1 MTEQLCEIRN
11 LSKTYRSKSILGK
24 TRCVYALKNV
34 TLAIYKN
41 ETLAVVGESG
51 SGKTTLARIL
61 LGTIKPETGI
71 IEYQKKNLLSL
82 RERERKSIQR
92 NIQMVF
98 QDPYSSLN
106 PKLTVKTIISEPI
119 RLYKTIA
126 SKKEILPHI
135 AQLLRLVGLN
145 EEYLS
150 KYPPNMSGG
159 QRQRIGIARSL
170 AVEPEFLI
178 LDEPTSSLDVSTQA
192 QILNLLIDIKN
203 KKQITYLFISH
214 NLAVVRYIA
223 DRVCVL
229 YDGTVCE
236 LGFAD
241 DIYER
246 PYHPYTEYLLRCIPK
261 IDFHAQEAAEEKEEA
276 VEEAIKPAEK
286 SEEGCPFCNKCKRR
300 IAVCSTKKPE
310 KKRIGATEVYCFNPI
325 TY

>member
-1 MTEQLCEIRN
+1 
-11 LSKTYRSKSILGK
+11 
-24 TRCVYALKNV
+24 
-34 TLAIYKN
+34 
-41 ETLAVVGESG
+41 
-51 SGKTTLARIL
+51 
-61 LGTIKPETGI
+61 
-71 IEYQKKNLLSL
+71 
-82 RERERKSIQR
+82 
-92 NIQMVF
+92 MVF

-126 SKKEILPHI
+126 SKKEVLPHI

-223 DRVCVL
+223 DRV
-229 YDGTVCE
+229 
-236 LGFAD
+236 
-241 DIYER
+241 
-246 PYHPYTEYLLRCIPK
+246 
-261 IDFHAQEAAEEKEEA
+261 
-276 VEEAIKPAEK
+276 
-286 SEEGCPFCNKCKRR
+286 
-300 IAVCSTKKPE
+300 
-310 KKRIGATEVYCFNPI
+310 
-325 TY
+325 

>member
-1 MTEQLCEIRN
+1 MTEQLCAIRN
-11 LSKTYRSKSILGK
+11 LSKTYRTKSILGK

-34 TLAIYKN
+34 TLTIHKN

-61 LGTIKPETGI
+61 LGTIKPEAGV
-71 IEYQKKNLLSL
+71 IEYQTKNLLSL
-82 RERERKSIQR
+82 RARDRKNIQR

-119 RLYKTIA
+119 LLYKTIA
-126 SKKEILPHI
+126 EKKEITPHI

-145 EEYLS
+145 EAYLS

-192 QILNLLIDIKN
+192 QILNLLIDIKR
-203 KKQITYLFISH
+203 KKQMTYLFISH

-229 YDGTVCE
+229 YDGALCE

-261 IDFHAQEAAEEKEEA
+261 IDFHTQETAEEE
-276 VEEAIKPAEK
+276 IKAAEK
-286 SEEGCPFCNKCKRR
+286 SEKGCPFCNTCNRR
-300 IAVCSTKKPE
+300 LALCSTERPGKKQ
-310 KKRIGATEVYCFNPI
+310 IGTTEVYCFNPI
-325 TY
+325 TYS